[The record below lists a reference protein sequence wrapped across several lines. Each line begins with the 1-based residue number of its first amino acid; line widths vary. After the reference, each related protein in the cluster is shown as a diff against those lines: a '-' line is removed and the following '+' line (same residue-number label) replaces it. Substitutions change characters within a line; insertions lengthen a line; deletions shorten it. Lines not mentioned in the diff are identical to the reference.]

1 VTFRFIGIGIA
12 VALLAAA
19 CGGASGPTTTEG
31 PAGPGNIARGA
42 DVYRGTC
49 ATCHGGD
56 ATGIDGIGKSL
67 VNSEFVQQ
75 QTEESLALFI
85 KVGRDRDDPDN
96 MTGIDMPPK
105 GGDPSLSEQGLRDVS
120 AYIISLNP

>member
-1 VTFRFIGIGIA
+1 MTFRFIGIGIA